1 MALPDPNS
9 MLANA
14 ADARCRPLIPPR
26 EQGYILIAVL
36 FMTFMVLLT
45 LSIAAPKVAADL
57 ERDREVELMHRG
69 KQYQRAIQLYYRKF
83 GAYPPNMDA
92 LVKTQEIRF
101 LRKQYVDPAT
111 GKKEWH
117 LIHFGEAKT
126 PTLGFFGQP
135 LAGTGGAGSS
145 IMSGV
150 GPSGGNANA
159 GTPMGGAP
167 GASGGMGSGGGFGS
181 DSGGGFSLGASP
193 SSSPTGATGATGS
206 STDPNASGAAGSNS
220 LGSNTASNF
229 GGSQQTF
236 GGAGIIGV
244 ESNSPKETILEYKK
258 KKHFNEWEF
267 VYDPLSEQ
275 LTANNGA
282 AAGPSMGGA
291 GNSATTFGGSSPQ
304 GGGSAFGGSSS
315 GGFGSSSP
323 GGFGGGS
330 SGGFGGSSG
339 GFGGSSS
346 PAPAPSSPS
355 QPQ

>member
-1 MALPDPNS
+1 MILRDSNS
-9 MLANA
+9 KPAMPQP
-14 ADARCRPLIPPR
+14 RRPVIPVR

-36 FMTFMVLLT
+36 FMTFMLLLT

-57 ERDREVELMHRG
+57 ERDREIELMHRG

-83 GAYPPNMDA
+83 GSYPPNMDA
-92 LVKTQEIRF
+92 LIKTQDIRF

-150 GPSGGNANA
+150 GPSGGNANV

-167 GASGGMGSGGGFGS
+167 GASGAPGGSGGFGS
-181 DSGGGFSLGASP
+181 DSGSGFSLGASP
-193 SSSPTGATGATGS
+193 SSSPTGAAGAPGAPGA
-206 STDPNASGAAGSNS
+206 STDPNASGGSS
-220 LGSNTASNF
+220 LGSNTASSF

-275 LTANNGA
+275 LTSNNGA
-282 AAGPSMGGA
+282 AAGPSMGSA
-291 GNSATTFGGSSPQ
+291 GNSATSFGGSS
-304 GGGSAFGGSSS
+304 GSAFGGSSPQS
-315 GGFGSSSP
+315 GFGSSSP
-323 GGFGGGS
+323 G
-330 SGGFGGSSG
+330 GGFGGSSG

-346 PAPAPSSPS
+346 PAPAPS

>member
-1 MALPDPNS
+1 MALPDSNS
-9 MLANA
+9 ATPSEPRHRVA
-14 ADARCRPLIPPR
+14 IPAR

-36 FMTFMVLLT
+36 FMTFMLLLT
-45 LSIAAPKVAADL
+45 LSIAAPKVASDI
-57 ERDREVELMHRG
+57 ERDREMELMHRG

-167 GASGGMGSGGGFGS
+167 GASGPGSSPGGFGS
-181 DSGGGFSLGASP
+181 DSGGFSLGASP
-193 SSSPTGATGATGS
+193 SSSPTGAAGATGAS
-206 STDPNASGAAGSNS
+206 GAPTDPNASGGSNS
-220 LGSNTASNF
+220 LGSNTASSF

-275 LTANNGA
+275 LTSNNGA
-282 AAGPSMGGA
+282 AAGPSMGSA
-291 GNSATTFGGSSPQ
+291 GNSATTFGGSS
-304 GGGSAFGGSSS
+304 GSAFGGSSPQS
-315 GGFGSSSP
+315 GFGGSSGSAFGGSSP
-323 GGFGGGS
+323 GGGFGGG
-330 SGGFGGSSG
+330 SG

-346 PAPAPSSPS
+346 PAPAPSAPG